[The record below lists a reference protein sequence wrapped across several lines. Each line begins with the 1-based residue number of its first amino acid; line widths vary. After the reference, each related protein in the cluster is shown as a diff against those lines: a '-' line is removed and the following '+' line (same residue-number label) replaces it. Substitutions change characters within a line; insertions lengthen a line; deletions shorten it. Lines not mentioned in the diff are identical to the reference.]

1 MRNSLEVLKGIIVH
15 PDFYHKNKIEQHIT
29 TANYKNTL
37 KKLFE
42 KMMQRH
48 NQKVLDIV
56 EQAEPN
62 LWVIGLFAT
71 VGYPLFY
78 IVWKEILPQ
87 PYENLVLRLIEAF
100 ISLPWLFYPFLQRKL
115 KDLFPNYFILSVPLL
130 LPFFFNFMML
140 KNEWSTT
147 WVMSSMGGL
156 LMLILLINDWV
167 LICLITAIGSGMA
180 YGAVLFMDGHIS
192 FTYFQWEYIPT
203 YMFAFVGG
211 IIVSQRKQNAHLTKI
226 SVLKS
231 LSGSIAHEMRNPLNA
246 ITNAIA
252 SVHAK
257 LPEKPESVTEIGTDG
272 YTISHSG
279 LISIHQVIDESSN
292 TLNRANK
299 IIDSILTS
307 MQGGEV
313 ATKGFIRMKAAEAIN
328 TAINIFPYSDA
339 GEKKFINIKN
349 IQNFE
354 FLGDRDLFYYVVFN
368 LLKNALYYKNKK
380 GFEIEI
386 TIDSTPAANTIFV
399 RDTGPGIPK
408 NQHERIFEN
417 LYTANK
423 KEGNGL
429 GLSFCRRVID
439 SFGGRIVC
447 DSKENEWTEFSI
459 TLPKYD
465 SKKVQEIKTR
475 ILREKRILITDD
487 QINNRLIISKYI
499 SDMNCRYDL
508 AENGQ
513 QALALM
519 SENRY
524 DLILMDF
531 EMTFL
536 NGDDLV
542 RFIRSSQN
550 MNPSLSL
557 HYLQTPIV
565 GITALPEPEAG
576 VRGRTCG
583 MNEVLAKP
591 IRRTDIKKIIER
603 YFFSEFSFIKNEQHE
618 IINNKRI
625 LLVDDNETS
634 RQFMSMLLKHYGCYV
649 EQAENGRKALD
660 ALENEDFDLVLMDM
674 EMPVMDGIAATKA
687 IRSGEYFTRFSSF
700 NTIPIIGLTGN
711 TDEKSSRNMRE
722 AGMNYHLGKPVFK
735 DELISAIS
743 VMMKNNSQRIK
754 TMKSQYSL
762 EQTHNNGK
770 FWNSIAN
777 EKILDHSTINSLK
790 EIGGKELLESLVE
803 TFIADCDKLTDE
815 LADAIVKKD
824 LKQYDSIIH
833 TLKGSTGSIGANK
846 MYVISRYINDFSH
859 KGEWPEN
866 DEWMDIFKTVYSE
879 TVQELQNLYPR

>member
-1 MRNSLEVLKGIIVH
+1 MEKTPEDLKEIIVH
-15 PDFYHKNKIEQHIT
+15 PDLSNKNKIEQRIIT
-29 TANYKNTL
+29 AKYKNTVN
-37 KKLFE
+37 KLFE
-42 KMMQRH
+42 KMIQRH

-87 PYENLVLRLIEAF
+87 PYESLTLRLIEAV
-100 ISLPWLFYPFLQRKL
+100 ISLPWLFYPFLHK
-115 KDLFPNYFILSVPLL
+115 KIKALFPNYFILSVPLL
-130 LPFFFNFMML
+130 LPFFFYFMML
-140 KNEWSTT
+140 KNEWSMT

-156 LMLILLINDWV
+156 LMLILLIYDWI
-167 LICLITAIGSGMA
+167 LICLITVIGFGLA
-180 YGAVLFMDGHIS
+180 YGAVLYLDGHVS
-192 FTYFQWEYIPT
+192 FTHFQWEYIPT
-203 YMFAFVGG
+203 YMFALVGG

-226 SVLKS
+226 SLLKS
-231 LSGSIAHEMRNPLNA
+231 LSGSIAHEMRNPLNS

-252 SVHAK
+252 SVNSK
-257 LPEKPESVTEIGTDG
+257 LPEKPDIENVSESYD
-272 YTISHSG
+272 ISHSG
-279 LISIHQVIDESSN
+279 LISIHHVIDESSK

-313 ATKGFIRMKAAEAIN
+313 STQGFIRMNAPEAIN
-328 TAINIFPYSDA
+328 AAVKSFPYSDPDD
-339 GEKKFINIKN
+339 IKLIRVN
-349 IQNFE
+349 KMQNFE

-386 TIDSTPAANTIFV
+386 TTDETPSVKNI
-399 RDTGPGIPK
+399 RIKDTGPGIPK
-408 NQHERIFEN
+408 NKRERIFDN
-417 LYTANK
+417 FYTANK

-439 SFGGRIVC
+439 SFGGNIIC
-447 DSKENEWTEFSI
+447 DSKEGEWTEFTI

-465 SKKVQEIKTR
+465 SKKVNEIKAK
-475 ILREKRILITDD
+475 ILSEKRILISDD
-487 QINNRLIISKYI
+487 QISNRLILSKYI
-499 SDMNCRYDL
+499 SEMNCQFDL

-513 QALALM
+513 QALAML
-519 SENRY
+519 SKNLY
-524 DLILMDF
+524 DLVLIDF
-531 EMTFL
+531 EMPFL
-536 NGDDLV
+536 NGDEVV
-542 RFIRSSQN
+542 RSIRSAQDIE
-550 MNPSLSL
+550 PSLAL
-557 HYLQTPIV
+557 HYLQAPII
-565 GITALPEPEAG
+565 GITALPEAQAT
-576 VRGRTCG
+576 VRARKCS

-591 IRRTDIKKIIER
+591 VRRTDIHNIIER
-603 YFFSEFSFIKNEQHE
+603 YFFSELSFTKNDQKE
-618 IINNKRI
+618 IIDGKRI

-634 RQFMSMLLKHYGCYV
+634 RQFMSMLLKHYGCCM
-649 EQAENGRKALD
+649 EHAENGRKAID
-660 ALENEDFDLVLMDM
+660 ALENEDFDLVLMDI

-687 IRSGEYFTRFSSF
+687 IRSGKYFTRFSSF

-711 TDEKSSRNMRE
+711 TDEKSSHTMKE

-735 DELISAIS
+735 DELISAIA
-743 VMMKNNSQRIK
+743 VMMKNNSQKIK
-754 TMKSQYSL
+754 TMDSKHSH
-762 EQTHNNGK
+762 EQTQNNGQ
-770 FWNSIAN
+770 FWNTIAH

-803 TFIADCDKLTDE
+803 TFIADCDKLINE
-815 LADAIVKKD
+815 LADAVIKKD

-859 KGEWPEN
+859 KGKWPEN
-866 DEWMDIFKTVYSE
+866 DEWMDIFKTVYTE
-879 TVQELQNLYPR
+879 TVKELQNLYPR